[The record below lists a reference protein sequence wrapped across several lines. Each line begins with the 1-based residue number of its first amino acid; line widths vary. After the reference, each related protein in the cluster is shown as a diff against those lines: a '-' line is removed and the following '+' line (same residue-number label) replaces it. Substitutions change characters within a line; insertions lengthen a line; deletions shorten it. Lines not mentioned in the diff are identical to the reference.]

1 MDPNTD
7 INQDPVAATDTGAT
21 SFTPNFDMT
30 AINEAVAAGPAADE
44 IPADPAAP
52 ADPVAP
58 SDPYEA
64 AAAPAEP
71 TAAPVD
77 SVAAPA
83 EEQPQAPVA
92 GFVDGDLTNDAPVA
106 STTPEPVV
114 TDPVEAFSATPED
127 TVGEVPV
134 APQEAEP
141 TTIADLANN
150 ADAPMA
156 APAAAPVEPIAPT
169 EPAAPVTPEPAP
181 APTPAPIDPTVP
193 AGKSKVPTYV
203 LIGLALVAVVS
214 VVIAVIVSLT

>member
-44 IPADPAAP
+44 IPADPTATP
-52 ADPVAP
+52 AGSVAP
-58 SDPYEA
+58 SDPYEP
-64 AAAPAEP
+64 AAAPAEL

-77 SVAAPA
+77 PVAAPA

-92 GFVDGDLTNDAPVA
+92 GFVDGDLTNDTPVA
-106 STTPEPVV
+106 PTTPEPVA

-127 TVGEVPV
+127 MVGEVPV
-134 APQEAEP
+134 VPQEAEP

-150 ADAPMA
+150 TDAPMA
-156 APAAAPVEPIAPT
+156 A
-169 EPAAPVTPEPAP
+169 PAAPVTPEPAP
-181 APTPAPIDPTVP
+181 APAPAPIDPTVS

-214 VVIAVIVSLT
+214 VVIAVIVSLS

>member
-44 IPADPAAP
+44 IPADPTATP
-52 ADPVAP
+52 AGSVAP
-58 SDPYEA
+58 SDPYEP
-64 AAAPAEP
+64 AAAPADP
-71 TAAPVD
+71 T
-77 SVAAPA
+77 AAPA

-106 STTPEPVV
+106 PTTPEPVA

-127 TVGEVPV
+127 TVGEVPIV
-134 APQEAEP
+134 PQEAEP

-150 ADAPMA
+150 TDAPMA
-156 APAAAPVEPIAPT
+156 APAAAPVEPIAST
-169 EPAAPVTPEPAP
+169 EPAAPVTPEPTPAP
-181 APTPAPIDPTVP
+181 APAPIDPTVP

-214 VVIAVIVSLT
+214 VVIAVIVSLS

>member
-52 ADPVAP
+52 ADPVAS
-58 SDPYEA
+58 SDPYGSA
-64 AAAPAEP
+64 AATAEP

-106 STTPEPVV
+106 PTTPEPVA

-127 TVGEVPV
+127 VVGEVPV

-150 ADAPMA
+150 TDAPMA
-156 APAAAPVEPIAPT
+156 APAAAPVEPITPT
-169 EPAAPVTPEPAP
+169 EPAAPVTPAPAP
-181 APTPAPIDPTVP
+181 APAPINPTVP

>member
-44 IPADPAAP
+44 IPADPAAS

-58 SDPYEA
+58 SDPYET

-71 TAAPVD
+71 IAAPVD
-77 SVAAPA
+77 SAAAPA

-106 STTPEPVV
+106 PTTPEPVV

-134 APQEAEP
+134 VPQEAEP

-156 APAAAPVEPIAPT
+156 TPAAAPVEPIAPT
-169 EPAAPVTPEPAP
+169 EPAAPVTPEPA
-181 APTPAPIDPTVP
+181 PAPIDPTVP